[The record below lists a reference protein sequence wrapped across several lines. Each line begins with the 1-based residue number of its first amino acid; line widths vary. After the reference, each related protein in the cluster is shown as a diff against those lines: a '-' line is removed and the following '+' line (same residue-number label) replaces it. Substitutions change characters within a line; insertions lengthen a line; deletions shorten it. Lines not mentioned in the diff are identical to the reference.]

1 MNKLFRRVRE
11 NDNIDFIEESDDED
25 MFEDV
30 RNDKFLLNTTY
41 TIRCVFNKK
50 YKKWEPL
57 NITNDPISKK
67 QELLFLEK

>member
-1 MNKLFRRVRE
+1 
-11 NDNIDFIEESDDED
+11 

-30 RNDKFLLNTTY
+30 SNYKFLLNTTY
-41 TIRCVFNKK
+41 TIRCIFNKK